1 MSRTPLVRRDMKRQN
16 MPLDAPDPVTFAAAS
31 AWKRSLETF
40 RRHVVGFNINDAIAC
55 GQHFG
60 VL

>member
-1 MSRTPLVRRDMKRQN
+1 MKRQN

-40 RRHVVGFNINDAIAC
+40 PRHVVGFNINDAIAC